1 MIGTIVNVSTIIVGS
16 SIGSLLKKGIKE
28 KYKLSI
34 TQSLGLVSVSLGM
47 TWIVKNL
54 SQSTEPLLFIVSL
67 VLGGFIGELIDLDTK
82 INSLSNRLL
91 KDRKRE
97 INFMEGLIT
106 AVLLFCVGTMSILGP
121 LESALNGDHTLLFT
135 NALLDGITSLIL
147 ASTFGIGIM
156 LSAVVL
162 FIEQGT
168 IYLLAQKVAP
178 LATPEILGQVSIVGG
193 VLIFATGLNI
203 LEIKKIKSLNL
214 LPAIFIP
221 ILYFLCK

>member
-28 KYKLSI
+28 KYKLAI
-34 TQSLGLVSVSLGM
+34 TQSLGLVSLSLGM

-54 SQSTEPLLFIVSL
+54 SQSTEPLLFIISL
-67 VLGGFIGELIDLDTK
+67 VLGGFIGELIDLDSK

-91 KDRKRE
+91 KDRNKE

-156 LSAVVL
+156 LSAFVL

-168 IYLLAQKVAP
+168 IYMLAQIVAP
-178 LATPEILGQVSIVGG
+178 YATPEILGQVSIVGG

-214 LPAIFIP
+214 LPAILIP
-221 ILYFLCK
+221 ILYFICK